1 MTSNARITGSPAVSR
16 PLGRSTL
23 VAAALFFGFSCSED
37 TGVVPPSVD
46 GTARITGL
54 VYLDENGSGIFE
66 SELDDLVAGALVS
79 LRFAASGVVITDAT
93 TDSQGEFDFAAVPV
107 ATLRLAVDEA
117 FLADSLVARFEQ
129 PDTFSVA
136 PGDSLGFLVGV
147 GAPERTISEIR
158 TLPPGEQVFASG
170 IALNDWADL
179 DGALHLENGG
189 AYLRVTDV
197 PSVGIGPGDSVRVS
211 GRTALLESEIILVDG
226 QAFTV
231 DQDARPVTALAV
243 TTNDAQEAGGGG
255 LDAALVEMSQ
265 VQVMDTATVADGF
278 VMVGNDGSGDVSIRI
293 RESTG
298 VELAEVS
305 LGQVF
310 PVVRGLLVPA
320 APGVWEVVPR
330 SRDDAD
336 PPSS

>member
-1 MTSNARITGSPAVSR
+1 MVRAAWTRSGI
-16 PLGRSTL
+16 GRSTL
-23 VAAALFFGFSCSED
+23 AGAALFFVFSCSED
-37 TGVVPPSVD
+37 TGVVPLSLE
-46 GTARITGL
+46 GTATITGL

-66 SELDDLVAGALVS
+66 SELDDVVSGALVS
-79 LRFAASGVVITDAT
+79 LRYAASGLVITEAP
-93 TDSQGEFDFAAVPV
+93 TDGEGQFAFPGIPV
-107 ATLRLAVDEA
+107 GTLRLAVDSA
-117 FLADSLVARFEQ
+117 FLADSLVARFAR

-136 PGDSLGFLVGV
+136 AGDSLGFLIGV

-189 AYLRVTDV
+189 AYLRVTEV
-197 PSVGIGPGDSVRVS
+197 PSTDIGPGDSVRVS

-226 QAFTV
+226 QAFRLE
-231 DQDARPVTALAV
+231 QDARPVTPV
-243 TTNDAQEAGGGG
+243 PTTTSGAREAGGGG
-255 LDAALVEMSQ
+255 LDAALAEMSQ
-265 VQVMDTATVADGF
+265 VEVVDTASVEDGF
-278 VMVGNDGSGDVSIRI
+278 LIVGNDGSGEVGIRI

-310 PVVRGLLVPA
+310 PTVRGLLVPVG
-320 APGVWEVVPR
+320 PGVWEVVPR
-330 SRDDAD
+330 NRDDAD